1 MKFKQ
6 KLINIIKKN
15 NSVLSIGLDPDKNK
29 MPIDNIFE
37 FNKRIIDSTFDLVCA
52 YKPNF
57 AFYEKE
63 GLQGMKDLYK
73 TIDYIKSV
81 DSDIVIIADAKRGD
95 IGNTSEAY
103 AYSIFKTMDCDAA
116 TINVYGGEDSVAPF
130 VEYKSKGVFVWCRAS
145 NPSSDELQKVILA
158 ESNIYLYEYLGIL
171 ISKWNNINN
180 NIGLVAGATNIEDIK
195 KLKKICPEIPFL
207 IPGIGSQGGDLESV
221 INVLNQDNID
231 ISPYIINS
239 SRSIL
244 YASDKSQF
252 ETAVRIEAD
261 KFVNL
266 VKPMIFNY

>member
-1 MKFKQ
+1 LKFNQ
-6 KLINIIKKN
+6 KLTNIIKKN

-37 FNKRIIDSTFDLVCA
+37 FNKRVIDSTFDLVCA

-63 GLQGMKDLYK
+63 GLQGMEALYK
-73 TIDYIKSV
+73 TIDYIKSL

-103 AYSIFKTMDCDAA
+103 AYSVFKTMDCDAA
-116 TINVYGGEDSVAPF
+116 TINVYGGEDSVIPF

-145 NPSSDELQKVILA
+145 NPSSDELQNVILA
-158 ESNIYLYEYLGIL
+158 ESNITLYEYLGTL
-171 ISKWNNINN
+171 ISKWNVGNN
-180 NIGLVAGATNIEDIK
+180 NIGLVAGATNIDDIK
-195 KLKKICPEIPFL
+195 KLKKICPNIPFL
-207 IPGIGSQGGDLESV
+207 VPGIGSQGGDLKSV
-221 INVLNQDNID
+221 INVLKQDNID
-231 ISPYIINS
+231 ASPYIINS

-244 YASDKSQF
+244 YASDKFDF
-252 ETAVRIEAD
+252 ESAARIEAE

-266 VKPMIFNY
+266 VKPLIF

>member
-1 MKFKQ
+1 LKFNQ
-6 KLINIIKKN
+6 KLTNIIKKN

-37 FNKRIIDSTFDLVCA
+37 FNKRVIDATFDLVCA

-63 GLQGMKDLYK
+63 GLQGMEALYK
-73 TIDYIKSV
+73 TIDYIKDV

-116 TINVYGGEDSVAPF
+116 TINVYGGEDSVIPF

-145 NPSSDELQKVILA
+145 NPSSDELQKVLLA
-158 ESNIYLYEYLGIL
+158 ESNVTLYEYLGTL
-171 ISKWNNINN
+171 ISKWNVGNN
-180 NIGLVAGATNIEDIK
+180 NIGLVAGATNIDDIK
-195 KLKKICPEIPFL
+195 KLKKICPNIPFL
-207 IPGIGSQGGDLESV
+207 VPGIGSQGGDLKSV
-221 INVLNQDNID
+221 INVLKQDNID
-231 ISPYIINS
+231 ASPYIINS

-244 YASDKSQF
+244 YASDKLDF
-252 ETAVRIEAD
+252 ESAARIEAE

-266 VKPMIFNY
+266 VKPLIF